1 MVFIMSQTRVHLK
14 ITGYVQGVF
23 YRATTRETA
32 LRLGLK
38 GWVRNRSDGSVEAV
52 AEGDDASVD
61 NFMKWCRKGPPGAT
75 VHDMEVRREEYTGEF
90 TGFQIR
96 Y

>member
-1 MVFIMSQTRVHLK
+1 MSQTRVNLK

-52 AEGDDASVD
+52 AEGDEAAVD
-61 NFMKWCRKGPPGAT
+61 NLIEWCRKGPPGAT
-75 VHDMEVRREEYTGEF
+75 VHEVEAHREKATGEF
-90 TGFQIR
+90 VGFHIR